1 MAFRRHRTRVA
12 VAALA
17 CAGAVWSGPSHAH
30 AAVTPAT
37 GVVFNDPN
45 DAVRKTAV
53 SDQLRTLIQS
63 TNSGS
68 TIRIAIFEFA
78 DASIRDALLA
88 ARGRNVNVQVV
99 ADSRSAEGI
108 STDIWKSLQTALGV
122 DKTRSSWAITCP
134 WHQSCIGR
142 ASEGDELM
150 HNKFALF
157 SSVGAATNVVFQT
170 SANFY
175 PDLPGRSGDG
185 NWNNAV
191 TVVGNAGLY
200 NSYLGYF
207 TDLKNFRNDTDYY
220 NTRPAQPFGSFKPYY
235 FPRAGSSPTTDTI
248 VSILGNVDCTKR
260 NSATGTSIGQTIV
273 RVAMA
278 AFTRYDVSEKLR
290 TMDNAGCY
298 VEVVYRDDAVGA
310 GVKADLLN
318 RSGPY
323 NGIRSWYFPA
333 STARTLHSKYL
344 AIEGYYAGAANQKI
358 VWTGSHNYTYP
369 ALRANDEVLLRIDGA
384 FFHDAFRQNFRDIAY
399 RAPGIVANP
408 Y

>member
-1 MAFRRHRTRVA
+1 MAFRPYRTRVA
-12 VAALA
+12 VAAVV
-17 CAGAVWSGPSHAH
+17 CAGGVWSGPSPAP
-30 AAVTPAT
+30 AVVTPVT

-45 DAVRKTAV
+45 DAVRKHAV
-53 SDQLRTLIQS
+53 SNQLRTLIQS
-63 TNSGS
+63 ANSGS
-68 TIRIAIFEFA
+68 TIRIAIFEFG
-78 DASIRDALLA
+78 DASIRDALLG
-88 ARGRNVNVQVV
+88 ARTRNVNVQVV
-99 ADSRSAEGI
+99 ADSRSAAGI
-108 STDIWKSLQTALGV
+108 STEIWASLQRALRT
-122 DKTRSSWAITCP
+122 DKTKSSWAITCP
-134 WHQSCIGR
+134 LNQACVGT
-142 ASEGDELM
+142 ASPGDELM

-157 SSVGAATNVVFQT
+157 SSVGGATNVVFQST
-170 SANFY
+170 ANFY
-175 PDLPGRSGDG
+175 ADLPGGSGDG

-200 NSYLGYF
+200 NSYFGYF
-207 TDLKNFRNDTDYY
+207 TDLKNFRSDTDYY
-220 NTRPAQPFGSFKPYY
+220 DTRPAQPFGSVKPYY
-235 FPRAGSSPTTDTI
+235 FPRAGSSPSTDTI

-333 STARTLHSKYL
+333 STVRTLHSKYL
-344 AIEGYYAGAANQKI
+344 AIEGNYAGAANQKV

-384 FFHDAFRQNFRDIAY
+384 AFHDAFRQNFRDMAY